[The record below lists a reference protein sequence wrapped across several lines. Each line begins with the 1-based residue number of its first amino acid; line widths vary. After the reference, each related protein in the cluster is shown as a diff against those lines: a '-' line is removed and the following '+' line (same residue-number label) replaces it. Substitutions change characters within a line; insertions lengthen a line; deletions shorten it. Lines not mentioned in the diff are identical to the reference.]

1 MRVLKLAVLGTA
13 VTLGGAAAQGHDHD
27 PDAAVAGG
35 GHIVEGWM
43 VRTDRNEPLDNVNF
57 RMEGADYRVTVGPA
71 VVLYREGDRS
81 SGQYEVSGT
90 FTQMSSL
97 GHAHSYGL
105 ILGGSDLQGAGQA
118 YTYFVV
124 RGDGVYLLK
133 KRDGDNLTVLTQGG
147 DRAGYVAHEAIHSEN
162 SEGVGTNEL
171 AIRVGANDVQFLVN
185 GTVVITT
192 PKSQVHTDGIAGV
205 RINHNLD
212 IRIESFTLER

>member
-1 MRVLKLAVLGTA
+1 MRSLKMAAMATA
-13 VTLGGAAAQGHDHD
+13 LTVGAAAAQGHDHD

-35 GHIVEGWM
+35 GHIVDGWM
-43 VRTDRNEPLDNVNF
+43 VRTDRDAATDNLNF
-57 RMEGADYRVTVGPA
+57 RMEGSAYRVTVGPA
-71 VVLYREGDRS
+71 VVLYREGDRA

-105 ILGGSDLQGAGQA
+105 IIGGSDLQGAGQA

-133 KRDGDNLTVLTQGG
+133 KRDGEELTVLTQGG
-147 DRAGYVAHEAIHSEN
+147 DRSGYVANDAIHSEN
-162 SEGVGTNEL
+162 GDGVATNEL
-171 AIRVGANDVQFLVN
+171 TVRVRASDVQFLVN
-185 GTVVITT
+185 GAVVITT
-192 PKSQVHTDGIAGV
+192 PKSQVHTDGLVGM

-212 IRIESFTLER
+212 IRIESFELSH